1 MTSKTSIFSRARRK
15 NNGPPDRQEETHKK
29 YIIHFTE
36 IQFSPVLPSSAQF
49 SRVFPSFHQ
58 FCRVF
63 LLISSS
69 STQFRPVLPSFLQFS
84 PVLSF
89 PQFCPISRT
98 SFQFSFFATSY
109 SDTHT
114 HRSFQML
121 EVATTLMNHSTKTT
135 PGTCK
140 ILYITKREKPQHLYT
155 TESRF
160 EKHSCL
166 TTTQCALFVN
176 RSIYCYIGIIFRILA
191 NVVCRKL
198 CNWCC

>member
-1 MTSKTSIFSRARRK
+1 MHHSFHRNSIFSS
-15 NNGPPDRQEETHKK
+15 
-29 YIIHFTE
+29 F
-36 IQFSPVLPSSAQF
+36 AQF
-49 SRVFPSFHQ
+49 CPVFPSFHQ
-58 FCRVF
+58 FCWVF
-63 LLISSS
+63 LPISSS
-69 STQFRPVLPSFLQFS
+69 STQFRPVLPSFAQFSSIFHSFEFS
-84 PVLSF
+84 PVLLNFSDVLSVF
-89 PQFCPISRT
+89 FFCNELFWHI
-98 SFQFSFFATSY
+98 
-109 SDTHT
+109 

-135 PGTCK
+135 PDTCK

-176 RSIYCYIGIIFRILA
+176 RSIYCYIGIIFRIIA

>member
-1 MTSKTSIFSRARRK
+1 
-15 NNGPPDRQEETHKK
+15 
-29 YIIHFTE
+29 
-36 IQFSPVLPSSAQF
+36 
-49 SRVFPSFHQ
+49 
-58 FCRVF
+58 
-63 LLISSS
+63 
-69 STQFRPVLPSFLQFS
+69 
-84 PVLSF
+84 
-89 PQFCPISRT
+89 
-98 SFQFSFFATSY
+98 
-109 SDTHT
+109 
-114 HRSFQML
+114 ML

-135 PGTCK
+135 PDTCK

-176 RSIYCYIGIIFRILA
+176 RSIYCYIGIIFRIIA

>member
-1 MTSKTSIFSRARRK
+1 MHHPFHRNSIFSSFAQFCPVFPSFPQFSSILPSFSS
-15 NNGPPDRQEETHKK
+15 NFIQLHPVPPSFAQFSSMFPSFE
-29 YIIHFTE
+29 
-36 IQFSPVLPSSAQF
+36 FSPVLPNF
-49 SRVFPSFHQ
+49 SD
-58 FCRVF
+58 
-63 LLISSS
+63 
-69 STQFRPVLPSFLQFS
+69 
-84 PVLSF
+84 VLSIF
-89 PQFCPISRT
+89 FFCNEL
-98 SFQFSFFATSY
+98 FW
-109 SDTHT
+109 HT

-135 PGTCK
+135 PDTCK

-176 RSIYCYIGIIFRILA
+176 RSIYCYIGIIFRIIA